1 MYPYRQPRGKL
12 EGVRL
17 RNRGTAVYTAPARRP
32 GAQTTCPPGC
42 GQVVVNILRG
52 IVCRRYGKEEQM
64 KSEQYSPEA
73 RHDGEEAMR
82 HIDAVTEILCH
93 SSSLDKVWHR
103 PAHGAAMPSLTVL
116 NEIMD
121 RLRAAIFPGFFGAS
135 KVRVASMRH
144 HLAANLD
151 SIYRLLADQ
160 ILCGLCFAC
169 DGARDACGRCERESA
184 DKALAFMDRLPEIRD
199 LLAGD
204 AQAGYEG
211 DPAATSPGET
221 IFCYP
226 SMYAMTHQ
234 RIAHA
239 LYDLQVPLIPRII
252 SEMAHSRTGIDIHP
266 GATIGEE
273 FFIDHGTGVVIGETC
288 IIGRGC
294 RLYQGVT
301 LGALSFPKNPDG
313 TLVKGIARH
322 PILEDGVTV
331 YAGATILGR
340 VTVGRG
346 AVIGGNVWITG
357 DVPAGAKVAQERPR

>member
-52 IVCRRYGKEEQM
+52 IVGRRYGKEEQM

-151 SIYRLLADQ
+151 SIYRLLAEQ
-160 ILCGLCFAC
+160 IRRGGCFA
-169 DGARDACGRCERESA
+169 GADYTKDCPGCETTSMDIAMR
-184 DKALAFMDRLPEIRD
+184 FMRKLPEIRR
-199 LLAGD
+199 LLALD
-204 AQAGYEG
+204 AQAAYEG
-211 DPAATSPGET
+211 DPAASSPGET

-226 SMYAMTHQ
+226 SMQTMIHH
-234 RIAHA
+234 RIAHE
-239 LYDLQVPLIPRII
+239 LYLLKVPVIPRII
-252 SEMAHSRTGIDIHP
+252 AEQRIPCTCPSRNKTFADP
-266 GATIGEE
+266 GYASGGFGE
-273 FFIDHGTGVVIGETC
+273 
-288 IIGRGC
+288 
-294 RLYQGVT
+294 LYSTSSRESG
-301 LGALSFPKNPDG
+301 PPWRK
-313 TLVKGIARH
+313 
-322 PILEDGVTV
+322 
-331 YAGATILGR
+331 
-340 VTVGRG
+340 
-346 AVIGGNVWITG
+346 
-357 DVPAGAKVAQERPR
+357 AKL